1 MFIRNALY
9 QPILWFLAAWR
20 NLTHKE
26 VAAKSGRTPGQISQ
40 LLTRRETPLEESVFQ
55 ELLPAVEARPAHAA
69 NTAAWFESL
78 AAVDEED
85 RLTPGERD
93 AVELWLLGEMSER
106 RKAMSEVALRSRN
119 PPPLDEYPKPEHV
132 APARWRAGLQLVIL
146 RGLTDE
152 ERLAAV
158 RSIRR
163 FQVWSLAEA
172 VADES
177 TRCAS
182 KDVEKADAWAR
193 LAVEIA
199 EQVKGP
205 EGWQKRVRGY
215 AAAAGPNVRRVEGK
229 LEEAE
234 AGLAV
239 ANELWLAGSDPD
251 GILDPGR
258 LLDIE
263 ASLRRAQRQFD
274 VALDRLTGARQVSH
288 HPGRVLVKRGFTLQV
303 MGEYEQAIETLL
315 EAEPLVEIER
325 QDDPQLWYKQRANLA
340 VCWLRVG
347 RFQQAAE
354 MEEVVRPEAL
364 RLGDEHEVIRLTWLR
379 GCIAA
384 GLGQTRKARQ
394 LLESA
399 LEGFRARKLW
409 YDMALAFLELAA
421 LLLREGKRAEVR
433 ALTPI
438 LADVFKS
445 KKVYVEALKALRC
458 FMDAAESGTA
468 DEELARR
475 VLDFLFRAQY
485 DQGLRFE
492 S

>member
-26 VAAKSGRTPGQISQ
+26 VAANSGRTPGQISQ

-55 ELLPAVEARPAHAA
+55 ELLPAVNARPAHAA
-69 NTAAWFESL
+69 ITAAWFESL
-78 AAVDEED
+78 LSVDAED

-93 AVELWLLGEMSER
+93 AVELWLLGDTRKR
-106 RKAMSEVALRSRN
+106 REAAVELVLRSREA
-119 PPPLDEYPKPEHV
+119 PPLDEYPRPEHV
-132 APARWRAGLQLVIL
+132 EPARWRAGLQLVIL

-158 RSIRR
+158 KSIRK
-163 FQVWSLAEA
+163 FQTWALAEA

-182 KDVEKADAWAR
+182 KDLDKAEAWAR

-199 EQVKGP
+199 ERVKGP

-215 AAAAGPNVRRVEGK
+215 AAAAGPNVLRVRGK
-229 LEEAE
+229 LEEAD
-234 AGLAV
+234 AGLEA
-239 ANELWLAGSDPD
+239 ANRLWLAGSDPD

-258 LLDIE
+258 LLDFE
-263 ASLRRAQRQFD
+263 GSLRRDQRRFD
-274 VALDRLTGARQVSH
+274 DALDRFARARQVSH
-288 HPGRVLVKRGFTLQV
+288 HPGRVLINRGFTLEV
-303 MGEYEQAIETLL
+303 MGEYEPAIETLR
-315 EAEPLVEIER
+315 EAETLLSPRDEPR
-325 QDDPQLWYKQRANLA
+325 LWNTLDFNLA
-340 VCWLRVG
+340 VNYSHLG
-347 RFQQAAE
+347 RFREATELVERA
-354 MEEVVRPEAL
+354 RPRAVQL
-364 RLGDEHEVIRLTWLR
+364 RDELDLIRFDWLDGR
-379 GCIAA
+379 IAA
-384 GLGQTRKARQ
+384 GFGQARKARQ

-399 LEGFRARKLW
+399 LDGFRARKLW
-409 YDMALAFLELAA
+409 YDVALAFLELAA
-421 LLLREGKRAEVR
+421 LLLREGKKAEVR

-438 LADVFKS
+438 LVDVFKS

-458 FMDAAESGTA
+458 FLDAAKSGTA

-475 VLDFLFRAQY
+475 VLRFLFRARH